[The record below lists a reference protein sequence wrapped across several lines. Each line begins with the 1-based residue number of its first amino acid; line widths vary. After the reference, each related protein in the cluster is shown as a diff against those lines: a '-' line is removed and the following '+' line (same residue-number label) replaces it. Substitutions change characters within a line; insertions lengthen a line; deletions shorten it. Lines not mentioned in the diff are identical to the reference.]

1 LFTFVLGGDDD
12 RAQTHGVSEA
22 LDVGSGED
30 HDADLRRAGDAADP
44 ERRLYTASL
53 GGHLASAS

>member
-1 LFTFVLGGDDD
+1 LFTFVLVGADV
-12 RAQTHGVSEA
+12 RARTHVVSEA

-44 ERRLYTASL
+44 ERGLYTAPL
-53 GGHLASAS
+53 GDHLAPGS